1 MIYLYGYVPF
11 ITIKGALNITT
22 NNGALNITKKVKNIN
37 CYN

>member
-22 NNGALNITKKVKNIN
+22 NKRSKTSTVIINILTN
-37 CYN
+37 